1 MYNDFPCYYVESK
14 TMAGNFIS
22 SAISYFFVET
32 VDYSETIFIDN
43 GVYVTSP
50 ERTICDMI
58 LYDRHEY
65 HLLEAIDDVYNTN
78 QQVVNIEKLE
88 SMVDAYGIRERFD
101 ELKAESEDIWDY

>member
-1 MYNDFPCYYVESK
+1 
-14 TMAGNFIS
+14 MAGNFIS